1 VRFLRRLLLGITIC
15 SVAIQCVALSPLGA
29 ISLYTDTDEALVN
42 LRVTNRRWVDCTT
55 LKAAVEDMFRLEGAK
70 TEQER
75 ALAVWRWQRVLVD
88 PRGCTCY
95 EGAFGNE
102 RYVKD
107 PHKLLTVFGSHHC
120 DGMTRIMCGLW
131 NASGRLGFKGFVPA
145 AHHTQAELFY
155 RDDDG
160 IERFHMFDI
169 RQNYFVWDRKGKRI
183 LSQAELGDDPIM
195 GGAGPGWIHC
205 APSPPVQHSLA
216 RSLRLGEQIQLC
228 WDSDGHFLRRKVSK
242 KTKRYYEYEPGML
255 RPLSITNVAGQEIQ
269 TLDADTSLDTF
280 TKSLYRLSSNAG
292 ASPPANGKASLHPR
306 QAGKLA
312 AFVYHLPMPYI
323 VEDAEVDVTL
333 IRGNA
338 KDVCRMALS
347 TDNGKTW
354 HTFYE
359 MTETGE
365 RRIKVNIGREACKEK
380 RPSVSGFFN
389 FLVKVEVQSNSGDI
403 RSTGINAL
411 RVVVHRQLNKRTL
424 PVLREGKNPITV
436 TADSI
441 AEGYALELT
450 FRWREMDGEHEVVKE
465 IRRFPYYFTIS
476 TGAIPS
482 EVAQNGPVPN
492 RAEKTPGR
500 RKVEYLVRRMVSIT
514 MRVIPAENVRKE
526 VTKPHLPPKELEGLI
541 DIMGSLV
548 VPPKLTTPLSNTVK
562 ELLSVIKHPKSRT
575 DRIRALEA
583 LAALGTDNA
592 LKGLERLARKG
603 NKRAILA
610 ISQTKDCDH
619 AVEIL
624 SRLVDDLKGE
634 RQIVGIRALGL
645 CRSQKATK
653 KLLELFAK
661 NRRHLFLATAL
672 RQNADSRAFDPIL
685 QYFKRVNLQKYN
697 PIGWVYVQALAE
709 LDGKRALP
717 ILLEALPDANSD
729 FTWHIANALGQID
742 DPAAIKPLLSKLEK
756 THPPGKWAI
765 IEALGRLKA
774 RQATGK
780 LRAMLHSASPE
791 THFYVKRALKAM
803 NNRTTP

>member
-1 VRFLRRLLLGITIC
+1 
-15 SVAIQCVALSPLGA
+15 
-29 ISLYTDTDEALVN
+29 
-42 LRVTNRRWVDCTT
+42 
-55 LKAAVEDMFRLEGAK
+55 
-70 TEQER
+70 
-75 ALAVWRWQRVLVD
+75 
-88 PRGCTCY
+88 
-95 EGAFGNE
+95 
-102 RYVKD
+102 
-107 PHKLLTVFGSHHC
+107 
-120 DGMTRIMCGLW
+120 
-131 NASGRLGFKGFVPA
+131 
-145 AHHTQAELFY
+145 
-155 RDDDG
+155 
-160 IERFHMFDI
+160 
-169 RQNYFVWDRKGKRI
+169 
-183 LSQAELGDDPIM
+183 
-195 GGAGPGWIHC
+195 
-205 APSPPVQHSLA
+205 
-216 RSLRLGEQIQLC
+216 
-228 WDSDGHFLRRKVSK
+228 
-242 KTKRYYEYEPGML
+242 
-255 RPLSITNVAGQEIQ
+255 
-269 TLDADTSLDTF
+269 
-280 TKSLYRLSSNAG
+280 
-292 ASPPANGKASLHPR
+292 
-306 QAGKLA
+306 
-312 AFVYHLPMPYI
+312 
-323 VEDAEVDVTL
+323 
-333 IRGNA
+333 
-338 KDVCRMALS
+338 
-347 TDNGKTW
+347 
-354 HTFYE
+354 
-359 MTETGE
+359 
-365 RRIKVNIGREACKEK
+365 
-380 RPSVSGFFN
+380 
-389 FLVKVEVQSNSGDI
+389 
-403 RSTGINAL
+403 
-411 RVVVHRQLNKRTL
+411 
-424 PVLREGKNPITV
+424 
-436 TADSI
+436 
-441 AEGYALELT
+441 
-450 FRWREMDGEHEVVKE
+450 MDGEHEVVKE